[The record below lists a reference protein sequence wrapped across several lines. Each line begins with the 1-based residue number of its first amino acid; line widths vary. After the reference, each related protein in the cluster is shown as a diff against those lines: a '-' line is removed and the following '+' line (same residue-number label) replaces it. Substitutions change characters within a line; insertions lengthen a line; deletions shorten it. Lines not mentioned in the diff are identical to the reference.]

1 MLKRLLLSVS
11 ALVALGIS
19 AGFATDALAQDEA
32 VKSIDE
38 IIVTGDPLKLIEKQS
53 SDTVF
58 GLAKP
63 YLETPRSVS
72 VVSDATIDRYS
83 IETVNDLIT
92 TTPGTFTGSFF
103 GVPGSPTIRGG
114 RADTFFKGFKR
125 VENPGTFPMPIGA
138 SERIEVVRGPTPVNY
153 GAGRIGGLLNFVPHT
168 EKTARRS
175 QGEGVNGSLTA
186 TYGSYDKRIVS
197 GDFGAPFEL
206 SGRDA
211 GIYVYAEYENSG
223 SFYRGIEP
231 ERTLVQATWEQEL
244 GDNTRLEAGGMSYS
258 SSGYLQTLG
267 WNRVTQ
273 DLIDTGT
280 YITGQDTDLV
290 DTNGDGRLQPGE
302 VDAVVGT
309 TWGAT
314 NIRQFIDFGVSLNP
328 AFQLDTGVGTT
339 QLDRR
344 TVFVSSRDIA
354 DAETQTA
361 WADLEHDLSFGT
373 LRLEGFYDGMDAQL
387 YQSYGYA
394 AEYIADVYELRA
406 SLTGEG
412 DFGSDLSVNAIAGV
426 SYRNYDNE
434 TRQTFL
440 SGYLVTDRRDLSVG
454 STANDIFDDPFSQ
467 EAGTIGWDTDLTSSW
482 TDTALFLISDWS
494 FRDQFDLLVGLRY
507 DLYDVETVDT
517 GATIFGAARGSG
529 DTDDFSF
536 ETALTWRTGKGIA
549 PYVMYAENSTLETND
564 AGGIAVARIV
574 QGNFLAESSL
584 QEVGLKFDA
593 LSGRLIGS
601 GALFRQERTRAD
613 PFGHLDAEEAEGFEL
628 EVKALLSDDWSFT
641 GAATIQQTR
650 IGAPGDCGSNN
661 GEYVVI
667 TPARAGFSEVDAY
680 GGIISA
686 LNASCLTEL
695 QKGYERNTLPEQ
707 VYSGFF
713 TYTSQETGYGAFGYT
728 FGGTW
733 VSETGGKTAGSHRL
747 PSYFMGRLAFFWERG
762 TLAVNATVTNVLDE
776 EYFVPVQNVFE
787 EVGVLPAKGR
797 EFKLS
802 VTQRF

>member
-1 MLKRLLLSVS
+1 MKRLLLAGSVL
-11 ALVALGIS
+11 ATF
-19 AGFATDALAQDEA
+19 GFATGALAQDET
-32 VKSIDE
+32 VQRIDE
-38 IIVTGDPLKLIEKQS
+38 IVVMGDPLKLIEKQA

-103 GVPGSPTIRGG
+103 GVPGSPTVRGG

-175 QGEGVNGSLTA
+175 QGEGMNASLTA
-186 TYGSYDKRIVS
+186 TYGSYNKRIVA

-206 SGRDA
+206 GGRDA
-211 GIYVYAEYENSG
+211 GFYVYAEHENSE

-244 GDNTRLEAGGMSYS
+244 SDTTRVQAGSMTYS

-280 YITGQDTDLV
+280 YITGRDTDLV

-309 TWGAT
+309 FWGAT
-314 NIRQFIDFGVSLNP
+314 NIRQFIDFGVWLNP

-339 QLDRR
+339 TLDRR
-344 TVFVSSRDIA
+344 TVFVSDRDIA
-354 DAETQTA
+354 ETDTQTA
-361 WADLEHDLSFGT
+361 WVDLEHDLSFGT
-373 LRLEGFYDGMDAQL
+373 LRLEGFYDAMEAQL

-394 AEYIADVYELRA
+394 AEYIADVFEFRA
-406 SLTGEG
+406 SLTGER
-412 DFGSDLSVNAIAGV
+412 DFGADLEVNAIAGA
-426 SYRNYDNE
+426 SYRTYENE

-454 STANDIFDDPFSQ
+454 PTATDIFDDPFSQ
-467 EAGTIGWDTDLTSSW
+467 EAGSIGWDTDLDSSW
-482 TDTALFLISDWS
+482 SDTALFVITDWS
-494 FRDQFDLLVGLRY
+494 YRDQLDLLVGLRY
-507 DLYDVETVDT
+507 DLYDVETADT
-517 GATIFGAARGSG
+517 GATIFGAAQGAD
-529 DTDDFSF
+529 DTDDFSY
-536 ETALTWRTGKGIA
+536 EVALTWRTGKGVS
-549 PYVMYAENSTLETND
+549 PYVLHAENATLETND

-584 QEVGLKFDA
+584 EEVGLKFDA

-601 GALFRQERTRAD
+601 GALFRQERTRVD
-613 PFGHLDAEEAEGFEL
+613 PFGNLDAEEAEGFEL
-628 EVKALLSDDWSFT
+628 EAKALISEDWSFT
-641 GAATIQQTR
+641 SAATIQQTR
-650 IGAPGDCGSNN
+650 IGAPGACGSGN
-661 GEYVVI
+661 GEYVVV
-667 TPARAGFSEVDAY
+667 TPARAGFAEVDAY

-713 TYTSQETGYGAFGYT
+713 TYTSSPSDFGSFGYT

-747 PSYFMGRLAFFWERG
+747 PSYFMGRLAAFWERDA
-762 TLAVNATVTNVLDE
+762 LSVNATVTNVLDE

-802 VTQRF
+802 VTARF